1 MSPPTPARQR
11 TWSWFVPEDAPSEN
25 PFHARTAG
33 MSPFRMTLAALLNH
47 PRVVLLIIAAT
58 LVSESCGIALS
69 RIAGWST
76 NAVIDTGHTAAL
88 IGTVVALLVLQ
99 GVGYWTEAAKIGLK
113 DMSMARMIHG
123 LRLELTRNL
132 TVLEARTL
140 TPGTVLNTVDE
151 DTSALAEVKQS
162 FDFTLSL
169 FFYLTGSAV
178 VIAAV
183 DWRIAVGVVVGGA
196 CTALVAAGTA
206 GPLTRVAEERR
217 AAESRSI
224 SLATDFA
231 QGSRIIKGLGAVD
244 ASRARFD
251 ATAGDALTVML
262 REVRVGVFMTVI
274 RQAVPAVFGFCL
286 VVAAAL
292 LAFDG
297 RITPGEFLTVVLLVP
312 PALTVTG
319 FSLGF
324 FIDVW
329 ARAQASAGR
338 IGRFTEALTPP
349 DERDGEA
356 EAVVPRCG
364 TGLTVWASESP
375 EGRRTAA
382 ERAREMAS
390 APGVLA
396 PPHAVNIFE
405 GTLRENIDPTGNL
418 GLDRIRAA
426 LDAACCGDIVAR
438 LGGYGPDGEL
448 PETPIGEAGLNL
460 SGGQRQRVA
469 LARALAVDPE
479 VLVLDEPTTGL
490 DAVTLDNVARAVAR
504 LRGSRPTVIITAGRA
519 WRAVADRV
527 LTDAELLR

>member
-1 MSPPTPARQR
+1 
-11 TWSWFVPEDAPSEN
+11 
-25 PFHARTAG
+25 
-33 MSPFRMTLAALLNH
+33 
-47 PRVVLLIIAAT
+47 
-58 LVSESCGIALS
+58 
-69 RIAGWST
+69 
-76 NAVIDTGHTAAL
+76 
-88 IGTVVALLVLQ
+88 
-99 GVGYWTEAAKIGLK
+99 
-113 DMSMARMIHG
+113 
-123 LRLELTRNL
+123 
-132 TVLEARTL
+132 
-140 TPGTVLNTVDE
+140 
-151 DTSALAEVKQS
+151 
-162 FDFTLSL
+162 
-169 FFYLTGSAV
+169 
-178 VIAAV
+178 
-183 DWRIAVGVVVGGA
+183 
-196 CTALVAAGTA
+196 
-206 GPLTRVAEERR
+206 
-217 AAESRSI
+217 
-224 SLATDFA
+224 
-231 QGSRIIKGLGAVD
+231 
-244 ASRARFD
+244 
-251 ATAGDALTVML
+251 
-262 REVRVGVFMTVI
+262 MTVI

-338 IGRFTEALTPP
+338 IGRFSAALTPP
-349 DERDGEA
+349 GEFHPDAA
-356 EAVVPRCG
+356 EPRCG
-364 TGLTVWASESP
+364 AGLTVWAPESP

-382 ERAREMAS
+382 ERARELAA

-418 GLDRIRAA
+418 GPDRIRAA

-504 LRGSRPTVIITAGRA
+504 LRDSRPTVIITAGRA